1 MGANIKKYLLR
12 GAALARQTVEKNI
25 GFILILFILNYFTIF
40 WLNYHM
46 YQFSQLPVVLL
57 DGVFLFVSI
66 VLYTILLGS
75 IPVRR
80 LRKGLFYLSFSLCA
94 VLGVM
99 EIFSIYN
106 YQALVGAGIITAL
119 LQTNV
124 HEAREFLEMY
134 VGWKGTAAV
143 LLLAAA
149 LLVLRRYLFAGR
161 LSFIRKRWQV
171 RLLLL
176 LILAG
181 AAAGGMLWHS
191 YYSFVVNDS
200 LDIPALRVYS
210 AAQTAVQNIG
220 AYENLDEQM
229 EASVELTENKS
240 DIPQV
245 VFILGEATNRNRL
258 HLYGYEL
265 ENTPNLDEMKKKQE
279 IAVFT
284 DCISPHAI
292 TVASLRE
299 LFTFHDAES
308 AQEWYKYNNLI
319 DVMKAAGYKT
329 HWLSNQESSGIWGNV
344 ALLFAKRSQVHE
356 FTRMRESH
364 EDVGAYDEELFPL
377 ADRALA
383 QAGVKNFYVFHL
395 MGGHSLYYMRF
406 PYVFSKFSKDDIHQD
421 VSEEKRTEIAQ
432 YANAIY
438 YNDYIVSGIIDK
450 FRDTDA
456 LVIYLPDHGET
467 IYDDGSN
474 FAGHVEENPNH
485 YTLEVPMVIWAS
497 EKFRA
502 RYPEKWAAIRSAVDR
517 PYMTDDMIHTILDL
531 ADIRTREF
539 DPAKS
544 LVNPAFDAAR
554 VRMVQGKDYDTE
566 IRGIPAR

>member
-12 GAALARQTVEKNI
+12 GVALARQTVEKNM

-40 WLNYHM
+40 WSNYHM

-57 DGVFLFVSI
+57 DGVFLFVGI
-66 VLYTILLGS
+66 VVYTILLGW
-75 IPVRR
+75 IPVRG
-80 LRKGLFYLSFSLCA
+80 LRRGLFYLSFILCA
-94 VLGVM
+94 VLGIM

-106 YQALVGAGIITAL
+106 YKALVGAGIITAL

-134 VGWKGTAAV
+134 VGWKGAAGV
-143 LLLAAA
+143 LSLAVV
-149 LLVLRRYLFAGR
+149 LFVLRRYLFAGK
-161 LSFIRKRWQV
+161 LPFIRKRWQV
-171 RLLLL
+171 RLLFLL
-176 LILAG
+176 VLAG
-181 AAAGGMLWHS
+181 AGAGGMIWHS
-191 YYSFVVNDS
+191 YHSFVVNDS

-210 AAQTAVQNIG
+210 AAQTAMQNIG
-220 AYENLDEQM
+220 AYEDLDEQM

-265 ENTPNLDEMKKKQE
+265 ENTPNLDELKKKQE

-308 AQEWYKYNNLI
+308 DQEWYRYNNLI
-319 DVMKAAGYKT
+319 DVMKTAGYKT

-377 ADRALA
+377 ADRAIA

-421 VSEEKRTEIAQ
+421 ISEEKRTEIAQ

-497 EKFRA
+497 EKFKT
-502 RYPEKWAAIRSAVDR
+502 RYPEKWAAIRAAVDR

-531 ADIRTREF
+531 ADIRTPEF
-539 DPAKS
+539 NPAKS

-566 IRGIPAR
+566 IRGIPAK

>member
-12 GAALARQTVEKNI
+12 GVALARQTVEKNM

-40 WLNYHM
+40 WSNYHM

-57 DGVFLFVSI
+57 DGVFLFVGI
-66 VLYTILLGS
+66 VVYTILLGW
-75 IPVRR
+75 IPVRG
-80 LRKGLFYLSFSLCA
+80 LRRGLFYLSFILCA
-94 VLGVM
+94 VLGIM

-106 YQALVGAGIITAL
+106 YKALVGAGIITAL

-134 VGWKGTAAV
+134 VGWKGAAGV
-143 LLLAAA
+143 LSLAVV
-149 LLVLRRYLFAGR
+149 LFVLRRYLFAGK
-161 LSFIRKRWQV
+161 LPFIRKRWQV
-171 RLLLL
+171 RLLFLL
-176 LILAG
+176 VLAG
-181 AAAGGMLWHS
+181 AGAGGMIWHS
-191 YYSFVVNDS
+191 YHSFVVNDS

-210 AAQTAVQNIG
+210 AAQTAMQNIG
-220 AYENLDEQM
+220 AYEDLDEQM

-265 ENTPNLDEMKKKQE
+265 ENTPNLDELKKKQE

-308 AQEWYKYNNLI
+308 DQEWYRYNNLI
-319 DVMKAAGYKT
+319 DVMKIAGYKT

-377 ADRALA
+377 ADRAIA

-421 VSEEKRTEIAQ
+421 ISEEKRTEIAQ

-497 EKFRA
+497 EKFKT
-502 RYPEKWAAIRSAVDR
+502 RYPEKWAAIRAAVDR

-531 ADIRTREF
+531 ADIRTPEF
-539 DPAKS
+539 NPAKS

-566 IRGIPAR
+566 IRGIPAK

>member
-181 AAAGGMLWHS
+181 AAAGG
-191 YYSFVVNDS
+191 
-200 LDIPALRVYS
+200 
-210 AAQTAVQNIG
+210 
-220 AYENLDEQM
+220 
-229 EASVELTENKS
+229 
-240 DIPQV
+240 
-245 VFILGEATNRNRL
+245 
-258 HLYGYEL
+258 
-265 ENTPNLDEMKKKQE
+265 
-279 IAVFT
+279 
-284 DCISPHAI
+284 
-292 TVASLRE
+292 
-299 LFTFHDAES
+299 
-308 AQEWYKYNNLI
+308 
-319 DVMKAAGYKT
+319 
-329 HWLSNQESSGIWGNV
+329 
-344 ALLFAKRSQVHE
+344 
-356 FTRMRESH
+356 
-364 EDVGAYDEELFPL
+364 
-377 ADRALA
+377 
-383 QAGVKNFYVFHL
+383 
-395 MGGHSLYYMRF
+395 
-406 PYVFSKFSKDDIHQD
+406 
-421 VSEEKRTEIAQ
+421 
-432 YANAIY
+432 
-438 YNDYIVSGIIDK
+438 
-450 FRDTDA
+450 
-456 LVIYLPDHGET
+456 
-467 IYDDGSN
+467 
-474 FAGHVEENPNH
+474 
-485 YTLEVPMVIWAS
+485 
-497 EKFRA
+497 RA
-502 RYPEKWAAIRSAVDR
+502 RFS
-517 PYMTDDMIHTILDL
+517 
-531 ADIRTREF
+531 
-539 DPAKS
+539 
-544 LVNPAFDAAR
+544 
-554 VRMVQGKDYDTE
+554 
-566 IRGIPAR
+566 